1 MEIKIRRCTLD
12 DANRLVE
19 IYAPY
24 VENTSISF
32 EYSIP
37 TVAEFQNRIN
47 NILPHYPFLVAEVE
61 GRVVGYCYA
70 NEFKHRCAY
79 SHCVENSIYVAQ
91 DFQGQGIGRMLY
103 DELESQLAE
112 MGKKNLYAC
121 IAWIDKPDE
130 HLTHQSVLFHERMGF
145 SRIAH
150 FHRCGWKF
158 NKWYDTLWMEK
169 LI

>member
-12 DANRLVE
+12 DANRFVE

-91 DFQGQGIGRMLY
+91 DFR
-103 DELESQLAE
+103 
-112 MGKKNLYAC
+112 
-121 IAWIDKPDE
+121 
-130 HLTHQSVLFHERMGF
+130 
-145 SRIAH
+145 
-150 FHRCGWKF
+150 
-158 NKWYDTLWMEK
+158 
-169 LI
+169 